1 MKRILLIA
9 FILLITSNYLMATHQ
24 RAAEITY
31 RHVTGLTY
39 EVKII
44 TYTYTPSPADRP
56 FLDIYWGDG
65 TASSLKRTQKVSLPD
80 NISRNVYEY
89 QPETG
94 AVTNRHTYSSPG
106 TYVLYME
113 DPNRN
118 YGVVNIPNSVNVPM
132 FVQTELII
140 NPFLGYNNSPVLLN
154 PPVDVGCVDEVFIHN
169 PGAFDIDGDSLSY
182 RLVNCK
188 TTGGIDIPGFSQ
200 PSASN
205 SFSINAFTGDV
216 IWDTPIMQGEYN
228 IAFVVDEWRNGVKI
242 GSVTRDMQIE
252 ILACNNNP
260 PVISSVTDTCVTAGS
275 TLTFTI
281 TAWDIDGD
289 AVLLDATGG
298 PFELAESPAEIDPDP
313 ASGNDTVST
322 VFTWTTNCN
331 QVQNQPYQLFFKATD
346 DGYPVSLVSY
356 KNIFVT
362 VVSPPP
368 ENLTAE
374 AVGSTIRLNWER
386 LGCEKAK
393 GYRVYRRIG
402 PSGFVPGNCQTG
414 VPASTGYVLIHQ
426 NDDLNLTAYT
436 DDDNGNGL
444 IHGNQYCYLVTAW
457 FLDGAESYA
466 SNEAC
471 ANLKRDIPVITNV
484 SNDSSSLALG
494 RCFIAWSK
502 PTELDTVQIPG
513 PYQYVLYRSENG
525 IPGLVPI
532 ATLSGL
538 NDTTFLDNGVNLN
551 TGDGPLT
558 YRVAL
563 ESLTFGFVGNSQAA
577 SSIHLLTSVT
587 DQQVQLSFPVA
598 VPWINDFYVIYR
610 SEGPS
615 GSFDSVG
622 VAFEP
627 SFADT
632 GLVNG
637 LEYCYYV
644 KSVGG
649 YTATGFVDPII
660 NFSQIRCAIPFD
672 NQPPCP
678 PELAVTTDC
687 EQAIN
692 NLQWTNPNLICADDV
707 LKYYIF
713 FAPLQGSD
721 FILIDSVSPADQTAY
736 SHFNNGNITGCYAV
750 TAVDSVGNVSEYSN
764 VVCIDND
771 TCSVYSLP
779 NVFTPNS
786 DGFNDKFT
794 PFPYTSVEKV
804 NMTIFNRWGKVVY
817 ETDDPD
823 INWDGKHQGTNTL
836 CSDGVYFFV
845 CEVHEITLFG
855 IRTREIRGSVTL
867 ITD

>member
-1 MKRILLIA
+1 MKRILLFA
-9 FILLITSNYLMATHQ
+9 TILLTTANYLMATHQ

-31 RHVTGLTY
+31 RHVTGLTF

-65 TASSLKRTQKVSLPD
+65 TSSSLKRTQKVSLPD

-89 QPETG
+89 KPEEG

-154 PPVDVGCVDEVFIHN
+154 PPVDLGCVDEVFIHN

-205 SFSINAFTGDV
+205 SFSINPFSGDV

-260 PVISSVTDTCVTAGS
+260 PVISSVTDTCITAGEI
-275 TLTFTI
+275 LTFTVF
-281 TAWDIDGD
+281 AWDIDGD

-298 PFELAESPAEIDPDP
+298 PFELTESPAEIDPDP

-322 VFTWTTNCN
+322 VFTWATNCS
-331 QVQNQPYQLFFKATD
+331 QVQSQPYQLFFKATD
-346 DGYPVSLVSY
+346 DGNPVSLVSY

-374 AVGSTIRLNWER
+374 AVGSTIRLNWDR
-386 LGCEKAK
+386 LGCDKAK
-393 GYRVYRRIG
+393 GYRIYRRIG
-402 PSGFVPGNCQTG
+402 PSGFIPANCQTG
-414 VPASTGYVLIHQ
+414 VPASAGYTLIHQ
-426 NDDLNLTAYT
+426 NDDLNLTAFT

-484 SNDSSSLALG
+484 SNDSADLAAG

-513 PYQYVLYRSENG
+513 PYQYVLYRSDSG
-525 IPGLVPI
+525 PAGLVPI
-532 ATLSGL
+532 ATLAGL

-577 SSIHLLTSVT
+577 SSIHLQTSVT
-587 DQQVQLSFPVA
+587 DEEVQLSFPA
-598 VPWINDFYVIYR
+598 TVPWINDYYVIYR
-610 SEGPS
+610 SEGQA
-615 GSFDSVG
+615 GTFDSVG
-622 VAFEP
+622 VAVGP

-637 LEYCYYV
+637 VEYCYYV

-649 YTATGFVDPII
+649 YTASGFVDPII
-660 NFSQIRCAIPFD
+660 NYSQIRCSVPVD

-678 PELAVTTDC
+678 PELTVTTDC
-687 EQAIN
+687 DQAVN
-692 NLQWTNPNLICADDV
+692 KLLWTNPNLTCADDV
-707 LKYYIF
+707 LKYFIF
-713 FAPLQGSD
+713 FSPLQGGD
-721 FILIDSVSPADQTAY
+721 FILIDSVSPADQTAF
-736 SHFNNGNITGCYAV
+736 SHFNNGNITGCYSV
-750 TAVDSVGNVSEYSN
+750 TAVDSTGNASEFSN
-764 VVCIDND
+764 AVCIDND

-779 NVFTPNS
+779 NVFTPND
-786 DGFNDKFT
+786 DGFNDKFN

-845 CEVHEITLFG
+845 CEVSEITLFG